1 MLESTVCK
9 KENQYL
15 YALEGLAAIMVI
27 FSHFPLGGLV
37 GDVLNTAARVAVAVF
52 FIISGRYLPLPSD
65 GRDREDARR
74 CRRKIFGKAW
84 RLCRLTAGILAVYT
98 ICSFLMQVFL
108 GSLSLEEWAAMKY
121 NAGEWIQQI
130 FFNSG
135 KIIYDDMF
143 WIDHLWYLFAVI
155 YAVLIVGLLCRFSGK
170 RLSLFLMI
178 PLAVQLILIY
188 GNLVPDTF
196 VFLGEEMEGRV
207 LTRNY
212 FFTGLPFVAFGMLLQ
227 QVEKE
232 ERLRKIFAG
241 KEIRALLLLL
251 TAGGLLW
258 SVWDWS
264 RLGGSD
270 MYPGTALAAMAV
282 TAFSL
287 SCSRCP
293 VPGLPFLGKNLSGN
307 IYFWHPL
314 LGMMLPTAA
323 FLAGWNMTFVLGDW
337 RWTALVLVSS
347 ALLAFV
353 IWFAKRKMD
362 VSDRKTLRLMIAGL
376 IACFLLCAGFS
387 FYGTRTTAPGEEE
400 PETLESAEDTYFYVK
415 EIRYNSKG
423 DAEIYAFARNGN
435 IHYPYHNWTLGDG
448 EGEYLNMTMVL
459 VDRQGNIRRLTTYPY
474 NVDMEGTSFRWSLDG
489 SSGVVA
495 SVKREEF
502 ADGGVSL
509 AAMFTDREG
518 QEFLVW
524 QEEEYEK
531 RL

>member
-1 MLESTVCK
+1 MMESTVCK

-65 GRDREDARR
+65 RRDREDVRR
-74 CRRKIFGKAW
+74 CRRKIFAKAW
-84 RLCRLTAGILAVYT
+84 RLCSLTAGILAVYT
-98 ICSFLMQVFL
+98 LCSFLTQVFL

-121 NAGEWIQQI
+121 NAREWIQQV

-143 WIDHLWYLFAVI
+143 WIDHLWYLFAAI

-170 RLSLFLMI
+170 GLSLLLMI

-196 VFLGEEMEGRV
+196 AFLGEEMEGRV
-207 LTRNY
+207 FTRNY

-232 ERLRKIFAG
+232 EQLRKIFA
-241 KEIRALLLLL
+241 KREIKSLLILL
-251 TAGGLLW
+251 TAVGLLW

-264 RLGGSD
+264 RRGGSD
-270 MYPGTALAAMAV
+270 MYAGTALAALAV
-282 TAFSL
+282 TSL
-287 SCSRCP
+287 SLSWDRCL

-314 LGMMLPTAA
+314 LGMMLPTVEI
-323 FLAGWNMTFVLGDW
+323 LLLGKMTFVLGDW

-347 ALLAFV
+347 VLLAFV
-353 IWFAKRKMD
+353 IWFARRKMD

-376 IACFLLCAGFS
+376 LACFLLCAGFS
-387 FYGTRTTAPGEEE
+387 FYGTRTATLEEE

-423 DAEIYAFARNGN
+423 DAEIYAFVRNGN
-435 IHYPYHNWTLGDG
+435 IHYPFHNWTLGSG

-459 VDRQGNIRRLTTYPY
+459 VDGQGNIRRLKTYPY
-474 NVDMEGTSFRWSLDG
+474 NVDMEGTSFCWNLDG

-502 ADGGVSL
+502 ADEDVSL
-509 AAMFTDREG
+509 AAVFTDREG
-518 QEFLVW
+518 HEFLVW
-524 QEEEYEK
+524 QEVEYEK